1 MTLQDL
7 RREVKELFKENS
19 IDSPEADSGL
29 LLMHIFNLSKTRLI
43 LDNFIVS
50 DEKLS
55 KVRSMARRR
64 IEGEPIQ
71 YIIGHCPFMDLD
83 FKVNH
88 SILIPRQDTEILVE
102 TVSRFINENNY
113 ATLWDIGCGSGCI
126 GITLAHIHPNLFVT
140 EFDISQT
147 ALDTAKESA
156 KLYNL
161 SDRIN
166 FVHHDILS
174 GMPNL
179 PKPDIIVSNPPYIP
193 SNDIL
198 TLQKEV
204 KDFEPLSA
212 LDGGEDGLTFY
223 REIAKSAL
231 LSHGGLLAFEIGYD
245 QGISVPQILQE
256 NGYTNINLINDLSG
270 NPRVVTGIF

>member
-7 RREVKELFKENS
+7 RREVKELFKENN

-43 LDNFIVS
+43 LDNFAITNQQL
-50 DEKLS
+50 EQTM
-55 KVRSMARRR
+55 SMANRR
-64 IEGEPIQ
+64 ISGEPIQ

-83 FKVNH
+83 FKVN
-88 SILIPRQDTEILVE
+88 SSTLIPRQDTEILVE
-102 TVSRFINENNY
+102 TVSRFIEENGS

-126 GITLAHIHPNLFVT
+126 GITLAHIHPKLFVT

-147 ALDTAKESA
+147 ALDTAKETA
-156 KLYNL
+156 KFYNL
-161 SDRIN
+161 TDRIN
-166 FVHHDILS
+166 FVCHDILS
-174 GMPNL
+174 GMPDL

-198 TLQKEV
+198 TLQQEV

-212 LDGGEDGLTFY
+212 LDGGEDGLIFY
-223 REIAKSAL
+223 REIAKNAPL
-231 LSHGGLLAFEIGYD
+231 HHGGMLAFEIGYD
-245 QGISVPQILQE
+245 QGDSVPRILRE
-256 NGYTNINLINDLSG
+256 NGYNDINLIYDLSG
-270 NPRVVTGIF
+270 NPRVVTGIY